1 MTVNSKIAKAN
12 YNDIRNK
19 VISVL
24 GSGSADFG
32 YGQLVRS
39 TAVDETKKIT
49 VNEWGNLYFDIVN
62 CYIHQ
67 TGAPPP
73 SPSSAVVNTIIKSDN
88 DNSVFNAAISG
99 TTLIVYQQSAATS
112 MLAIGQTLTS
122 GGGTGRSIIASIN
135 NLPITITS
143 FTSKTSSLGSF
154 LVTYAI
160 TTQPVAL
167 PFGNNASVTISGNS
181 NSNYNGTVPITSSTT
196 TSITVRYA
204 SDPGTYGT
212 GATTVTVTPNNPWG
226 YSTWTLSG
234 SGNVS
239 YSAMTAANSTT
250 QHPYLQYDTFAN
262 TVVTNRFTV
271 AESQRFTTTKGSTS
285 QIWPGSLGT
294 FWNSK
299 VACTVSVEFTS
310 ATQARYFFNSG
321 GEIRFNS
328 ARSGGKNSDQ
338 NNAWTS
344 LLTAAGTRRFG
355 GALPGTGVD
364 PNNGQNFYRLSS
376 TYQVWSES
384 IASSPYTSNRWK
396 ISART
401 PVVADNSTGTA
412 RLVEFLIEWEDGYV
426 DPPVSNSG
434 GSANVASM
442 FPPGDEVDGT
452 LTLAVTTLEASGI
465 LLPTGAGL
473 FSVESPIVTY
483 GAFSA
488 SSLSPPPVY
497 SAIPRES
504 SVNEGSSVIFD
515 IFTDQF
521 VSGNLFVRLIGSY
534 EGAGTVATVPI
545 ASRVGTYT
553 VNIPADLTT
562 EGPESLQLEV
572 RTGSQSG
579 TLVSISSAV
588 TVNDT
593 SQTPLIVTI
602 VGGGGGGG
610 GQFWDGIQY
619 AGGGGG
625 GGSGGV
631 LSTTLAVTS
640 GQVISVSVGTGGSGS
655 GYNSFASG
663 TSGGNSSVGSNV
675 ATGGGGG
682 GLGFPSGGGG
692 AGGSPNGVAGTKGG
706 DFGFVGGPGG
716 NNGSGY
722 GTGGAG
728 GGNSAGSP
736 GQAGFVQIRIP
747 GNQVL
752 AAVSGLT
759 FTSSF
764 NGVDTIYSITAG
776 SGSITV

>member
-1 MTVNSKIAKAN
+1 
-12 YNDIRNK
+12 
-19 VISVL
+19 
-24 GSGSADFG
+24 
-32 YGQLVRS
+32 
-39 TAVDETKKIT
+39 
-49 VNEWGNLYFDIVN
+49 
-62 CYIHQ
+62 
-67 TGAPPP
+67 
-73 SPSSAVVNTIIKSDN
+73 
-88 DNSVFNAAISG
+88 
-99 TTLIVYQQSAATS
+99 

-122 GGGTGRSIIASIN
+122 GGGSGLSIIESIN

-143 FTSKTSSLGSF
+143 FTSKTASLGSF

-167 PFGNNASVTISGNS
+167 PFGDNTSVTISGNS
-181 NSNYNGTVPITSSTT
+181 NSNYNGTFPITASTT
-196 TSITVRYA
+196 TSITVQYG
-204 SDPGTYGT
+204 SDPGTYGSGT
-212 GATTVTVTPNNPWG
+212 TTVTVTPNNPWG
-226 YSTWTLSG
+226 YSTWTLNG
-234 SGNVS
+234 SRTVA

-262 TVVTNRFTV
+262 TVVANRFTV
-271 AESQRFTTTKGSTS
+271 AESQRFTTTKGTTS

-299 VACTVSVEFTS
+299 VACTVTVEFTS

-321 GEIRFNS
+321 GEVRFNS
-328 ARSGGKNSDQ
+328 ARSGGKTSDQ
-338 NNAWTS
+338 NTAWTS

-355 GALPGTGVD
+355 GAIPGTGVD

-401 PVVADNSTGTA
+401 PTVADNSTGTA
-412 RLVEFLIEWEDGYV
+412 RLVEFLVEWEDGYV
-426 DPPVSNSG
+426 DPPVLNSG

-452 LTLAVTTLEASGI
+452 LSLAVTTLEASGI
-465 LLPTGAGL
+465 LLPAGAGL
-473 FSVESPIVTY
+473 FSVESPTVTY

-497 SAIPRES
+497 SAVPRAS
-504 SVNEGSSVIFD
+504 SVNEGSSVTFD

-521 VSGNLFVRLIGSY
+521 VSGNLYVKIIGSY
-534 EGAGTVATVPI
+534 EGAGTLATVPI
-545 ASRVGTYT
+545 SSRVGTYT

-562 EGPESLQLEV
+562 EGPESLQLEM

-579 TLVSISSAV
+579 TLVSTSSAV

-593 SQTPLIVTI
+593 SQTPYIVTI
-602 VGGGGGGG
+602 VGGGGGGA
-610 GQFWDGIQY
+610 GQFFDGSVGS
-619 AGGGGG
+619 GGGA

-640 GQVISVSVGTGGSGS
+640 GQVIAVSVGAGGSGS
-655 GYNSFASG
+655 GYNSFTNG
-663 TSGGNSSVGSNV
+663 NPGGNSSIGAAV
-675 ATGGGGG
+675 ATGGGAGNWG
-682 GLGFPSGGGG
+682 YFPPPPGG
-692 AGGSPNGVAGTKGG
+692 AGGTPNGVAGSAGGFGSFNGGVGG
-706 DFGFVGGPGG
+706 D
-716 NNGSGY
+716 NGSGY
-722 GTGGAG
+722 GRGGNG

-736 GQAGFVQIRIP
+736 GQAGFVQISIP
-747 GNQVL
+747 GNQTL

-764 NGVDTIYSITAG
+764 NGTNTVYSITAG
-776 SGSITV
+776 SGSITI